1 MPMIYT
7 GVKYMSELER
17 KLYRFLLVVD
27 GMAILV
33 SMVAGPLRHTS
44 IAIGAA
50 ASAALISVCLIVYG
64 LHFWPRQ

>member
-1 MPMIYT
+1 
-7 GVKYMSELER
+7 MSELEK
-17 KLYRFLLVVD
+17 KLYRFLLVID
-27 GMAILV
+27 GIAILV

-50 ASAALISVCLIVYG
+50 VSAALISVCLIVYG